1 MLSENWLSLWTPPGK
16 EVRPEQP
23 WGAGEPGTQEGVPD
37 TEAPP
42 TPERRS
48 VRFPVDSEDGSGR
61 K

>member
-1 MLSENWLSLWTPPGK
+1 MWTPPGK

-37 TEAPP
+37 TEALP